1 MKVSNGA
8 GLLGLILPI
17 LASVQGQRQMP
28 FMQQGWQE
36 KGILQSDNGAG
47 RFLHITDMH
56 PDKYYTPGA
65 KINDACHKVDG
76 KQVEAEKKKK
86 KKKKGKK
93 GKDEKPDVAGHWGSP
108 VSVCDA
114 PKQLISA
121 TLDWLAKNWGDSTG
135 ENGEGASAF
144 DFIVWT
150 GDTAR
155 HDLDF
160 THPRNAEEIFEYNR
174 WALGLFENKFP
185 NTPIVPNIG
194 NNDIIPHNIMFP
206 GPNSMTRAFRD
217 IWSAHIPEEQH
228 EHFLKGGYFVKDVLP
243 NDLAVLSMNTLYW
256 YDANAATRGCKKK
269 HEPGSIQLDWLE
281 HQLSDLRNRTM
292 QAHLI
297 GHVPPTAGNYF
308 SDCYDRYTD
317 IVLRYQDTII
327 GQHFGHMNID
337 AMFLQEDF
345 TIASEPSKALKLARD
360 RDDQGT
366 IHVASLASD
375 LRKDFDLVPTE
386 QKTNLDAYLP
396 FFASSAVVPTYL
408 PTVRVWTYNNSRPLD
423 WDESRQRKSS
433 IPRQYFLQEQHEE
446 MQDEIVREEDFDFEQ
461 ERVKPIEPLGRSHR
475 RPRHHKKHKKGHN
488 LPRHASSDS
497 PSRKN
502 SYLTML
508 GYSHWV
514 LDLEEHNKRR
524 KDAEER
530 GDELPEELDYQ
541 LEYTTYDEH
550 TLWSDFV
557 DVERQFAGHVHRPVP
572 KHLLDLELKR
582 RESKAPKEQVHKG
595 HKIHLPKAV
604 KHLTDYKMPSVTVEH
619 ALNLARE
626 LAGDD
631 KLWKRFK
638 SRIYTESGAD
648 D

>member
-1 MKVSNGA
+1 MKSFIGVP
-8 GLLGLILPI
+8 LLLSIASSVLPY
-17 LASVQGQRQMP
+17 AQGQRQMP
-28 FMQQGWQE
+28 FIQQGQQE
-36 KGILQSDNGAG
+36 TLASQQDNGAG

-56 PDKYYTPGA
+56 PDKYYTPGT
-65 KINDACHKVDG
+65 KINDACHTVEGKKVVD
-76 KQVEAEKKKK
+76 VEKKKK
-86 KKKKGKK
+86 NKKKKGKK
-93 GKDEKPDVAGHWGSP
+93 GKKTNLAGYWGSP
-108 VSVCDA
+108 ISVCDA
-114 PKQLISA
+114 PKHLISA
-121 TLDWLAKNWGDSTG
+121 TFDWLAENWGDSTG

-174 WALGLFENKFP
+174 WALDLLETKFP
-185 NTPIVPNIG
+185 NTPIIPNIG

-217 IWSAHIPEEQH
+217 IWSAHIPEQQH
-228 EHFLKGGYFVKDVLP
+228 EHFLSGGYFVKDVLP

-256 YDANAATRGCKKK
+256 YDANAATRGCKKR

-317 IVLRYQDTII
+317 IVLRFQDTIV

-345 TIASEPSKALKLARD
+345 RIASETQEDLEMDKKNDGSKAH
-360 RDDQGT
+360 
-366 IHVASLASD
+366 ISSLASD
-375 LRKDFDLVPTE
+375 LRKDYDLVPTE

-408 PTVRVWTYNNSRPLD
+408 PTVRIWTYNNSRPID
-423 WDESRQRKSS
+423 WDEKRQRKSD
-433 IPRQYFLQEQHEE
+433 IPRQYFIRETIRDPQPEIAMQEESF
-446 MQDEIVREEDFDFEQ
+446 DFDAL
-461 ERVKPIEPLGRSHR
+461 RTKPIEPLRRSHR

-488 LPRHASSDS
+488 LPRHVSSDS

-514 LDLEEHNKRR
+514 LDLEKHNERR
-524 KDAEER
+524 RDGKINEKI
-530 GDELPEELDYQ
+530 DYQ

-557 DVERQFAGHVHRPVP
+557 DSERRSAGHVHRPVP
-572 KHLLDLELKR
+572 KHLLDREIER
-582 RESKAPKEQVHKG
+582 RESKPPRILGKG
-595 HKIHLPKAV
+595 HKVHLSKGL

-619 ALNLARE
+619 ALTLARD

-638 SRIYTESGAD
+638 RRIYTESGAED
-648 D
+648 